1 MVLVTF
7 ALTEEGRV
15 FRRRLTNRQKR
26 DGIVCGSVTG
36 IEVGI
41 CRLGIRA
48 SKRAHFEAAICKF
61 EPSWVLSSG
70 FAGSTRSLVV
80 PGDFVLSE
88 NFSDPELVAQIKVTR
103 LIDATGKFL
112 SLSEVAGPESKLRL
126 NRLGDT
132 LAVDME
138 SAIVAE
144 ICRSAGTPIV
154 TARMISDALQ
164 ERIPKIFLGERM
176 IRPED
181 WIEAA
186 KFSGRMLRLTGKLAV
201 RLEGLLRYLDGK
213 FAFRNVPRLP

>member
-7 ALTEEGRV
+7 ALAEEGRV
-15 FRRRLTNRQKR
+15 FQRRLTNRQKHH
-26 DGIVCGSVTG
+26 GIVCGSVTG

-41 CRLGIRA
+41 CCLGIRA
-48 SKRAHFEAAICKF
+48 SERAHFEAVICKF
-61 EPSWVLSSG
+61 EPNWVLSSG
-70 FAGSTRSLVV
+70 FAGSTRSLVM

-88 NFSDPELVAQIKVTR
+88 NFSDTELVTKIKRTR
-103 LIDATGKFL
+103 LIDAAGKFL
-112 SLSEVAGPESKLRL
+112 SVSEVAGPESKLRL

-144 ICRSAGTPIV
+144 ICRSAAIPVV
-154 TARMISDALQ
+154 TARMISDALPEQ
-164 ERIPKIFLGERM
+164 IPKIFLGERT
-176 IRPED
+176 IRPAD

-201 RLEGLLRYLDGK
+201 RLEGLLRYLHGK
-213 FAFRNVPRLP
+213 FAFRNVRRLP